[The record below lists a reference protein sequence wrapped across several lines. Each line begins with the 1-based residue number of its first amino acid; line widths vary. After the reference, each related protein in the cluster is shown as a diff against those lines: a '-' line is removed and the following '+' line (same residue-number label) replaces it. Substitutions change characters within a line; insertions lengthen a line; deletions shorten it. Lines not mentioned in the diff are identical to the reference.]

1 MKALETAPLFQVN
14 EGNYGNYGVLEAPAG
29 EEPSRRQPSFM
40 RVPKDLLGNLVK
52 VEDLFVRNDQR
63 LSNMVC
69 SAVVKSAAQEQP
81 KPAKQAQPRVQYR
94 VVQIAGDGRCGWRC
108 FLAARN
114 VSLYES
120 VPRIGFYKTIQKQR
134 QAFLVISYSY

>member
-1 MKALETAPLFQVN
+1 MFLLKALETAPLFQVN

-81 KPAKQAQPRVQYR
+81 KPAKQAHPDASSDSIYGEGEIGAHLFFSYQKATCEDRHFGHYDLTVPGLGRVWFAHPEAQ
-94 VVQIAGDGRCGWRC
+94 
-108 FLAARN
+108 
-114 VSLYES
+114 
-120 VPRIGFYKTIQKQR
+120 
-134 QAFLVISYSY
+134 